1 VCPSEEVMEQEA
13 GQLVSEPSGIAV
25 SEPSGI
31 DVSEPSG
38 IDVSEPSGIDVSEL
52 SGIDVSEPSGIAEN
66 STPCSTPFLLF
77 ERPRNPDHGIV
88 LPSFP
93 LQLIHQDFPYFP
105 SD

>member
-1 VCPSEEVMEQEA
+1 MCPSEEVMEQEA

-31 DVSEPSG
+31 DVSEH
-38 IDVSEPSGIDVSEL
+38 

-77 ERPRNPDHGIV
+77 ERPRTPDHGMV

-93 LQLIHQDFPYFP
+93 LQLIHQGFPYFP